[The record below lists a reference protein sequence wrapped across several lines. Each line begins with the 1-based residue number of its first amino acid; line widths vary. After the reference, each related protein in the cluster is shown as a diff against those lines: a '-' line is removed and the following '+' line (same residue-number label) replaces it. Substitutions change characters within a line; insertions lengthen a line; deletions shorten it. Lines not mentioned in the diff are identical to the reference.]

1 MNNHVETIRSQTDR
15 LPAEGLLEYFAEKFA
30 GKVAFAS
37 SMSAE
42 DQVVTGMLSKIQPRV
57 EIFTLDT
64 GRLPQETYDLIDATN
79 EKYGIRIRVMFPESP
94 DVEAM
99 LKAEGPNGFYNSIES
114 RRHCCYVRKVLPL
127 RRALSGLD
135 AWMTGLRREQ
145 SVTRDALERI
155 EWDQSN
161 GLIKVNPLNEWTS
174 QQVWDYIRA
183 NDVPY
188 SKLHDQGYPSIGCA
202 PCTRAIGPG
211 EDERSGRWWW
221 EQPEHKE
228 CGLHLKDGKLQPVK
242 DNNDGS
248 A

>member
-1 MNNHVETIRSQTDR
+1 MNNEIETIRSQT
-15 LPAEGLLEYFAEKFA
+15 AELTPEELLEFFAKKFA
-30 GKVAFAS
+30 GKVALAS

-42 DQVVTGMLSKIQPRV
+42 DQVLTDMLCKIQPSV

-79 EKYGIRIRVMFPESP
+79 EKYGIRIKVMFPESP
-94 DVEAM
+94 EVEAM
-99 LKAEGPNGFYNSIES
+99 LKAEGPNSFYKSIEL
-114 RRHCCYVRKVLPL
+114 RKQCCYVRKVLPL
-127 RRALSGLD
+127 RRALSELE
-135 AWMTGLRREQ
+135 AWITGLRKAQ

-155 EWDQSN
+155 EWDESN
-161 GLIKVNPLNEWTS
+161 HLIKVNPLAEWTS

-202 PCTRAIGPG
+202 PCTRAIKPG

-242 DNNDGS
+242 EQ
-248 A
+248 